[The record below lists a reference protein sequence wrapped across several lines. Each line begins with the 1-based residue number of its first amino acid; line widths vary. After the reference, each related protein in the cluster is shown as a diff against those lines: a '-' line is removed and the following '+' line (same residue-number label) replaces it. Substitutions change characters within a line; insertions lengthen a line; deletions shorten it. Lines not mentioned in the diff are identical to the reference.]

1 MQEKTLEELAN
12 ETRERIVKECWHK
25 TETGHALD
33 MTGTRELIV
42 EALEKAR
49 EEGRKEGYEQGYDQW
64 FLDKDEVVE
73 GVRTQYKEELLSKL
87 NVARL
92 CDKGCK
98 FWGGETCNCTARG
111 FTECLSEVKKLIK

>member
-49 EEGRKEGYEQGYDQW
+49 EEGRKEERQ
-64 FLDKDEVVE
+64 FI
-73 GVRTQYKEELLSKL
+73 L
-87 NVARL
+87 NVLDGIDIA
-92 CDKGCK
+92 DKEMGIV
-98 FWGGETCNCTARG
+98 GGTKAIRFALKNR
-111 FTECLSEVKKLIK
+111 II